1 MKDWLVN
8 RMLVSIMSK
17 IISKIKHEEYKIDEN
32 ITDTVMLGIAF
43 EKSMMIIRGFW
54 NKIFIKKSKG
64 LLFLG
69 KNVKLKCRGKMVFNG
84 TALIEDG
91 VKIDALSKGG
101 IDIGEGFSIGR
112 NSIIECTGVI
122 RELGEKLI
130 IGKNVGIAA
139 NAFISMRGPVTI
151 GDDTIFG
158 PNVAIHAEN
167 HVFDDVNIPIRLQ
180 GATRKGV
187 TIGKDCW
194 IGSNVKIL
202 DGVNIGDGCIIA
214 AGAIVNR
221 DIPDY
226 SIAVGVPAKVIKS
239 RKEVN

>member
-1 MKDWLVN
+1 
-8 RMLVSIMSK
+8 MSK
-17 IISKIKHEEYKIDEN
+17 VISKIKHCDYKVDEN
-32 ITDTVMLGIAF
+32 ITDSVMLGIIF
-43 EKSMMIIRGFW
+43 EKGFMFLRGLW
-54 NKIFIKKSKG
+54 HKIFIKKSKG
-64 LLFLG
+64 LLFVG
-69 KNVKLKCRGKMVFNG
+69 KRVQLKCRGKMIFKG
-84 TALIEDG
+84 TTLIEDG
-91 VKIDALSKGG
+91 VKIDALSRGG
-101 IDIGEGFSIGR
+101 IEVGENFSIGR

-122 RELGEKLI
+122 RELGEKLT

-167 HVFDDVNIPIRLQ
+167 HNFKDAKVPIRLQ

-187 TIGKDCW
+187 TIGSDCW

-202 DGVNIGDGCIIA
+202 DGVTIGNGCIIA
-214 AGAIVNR
+214 AGAVVNK

-226 SIAVGVPAKVIKS
+226 SIVGGIPAKIIKE
-239 RKEVN
+239 RDR

>member
-1 MKDWLVN
+1 
-8 RMLVSIMSK
+8 MLVKLMSK
-17 IISKIKHEEYKIDEN
+17 VISKLKHTKYKIDEN
-32 ITDTVMLGIAF
+32 ITDSVMLGIIF
-43 EKSMMIIRGFW
+43 EKGFMFLRGLW
-54 NKIFIKKSKG
+54 HKIFIKKSKG
-64 LLFLG
+64 LLFVG
-69 KNVKLKCRGKMVFNG
+69 KRVQLKCRGKMIFKG
-84 TALIEDG
+84 TTLIEDG

-101 IDIGEGFSIGR
+101 IEVGENFSIGR

-122 RELGEKLI
+122 RELGEKLT

-167 HVFDDVNIPIRLQ
+167 HNFNDVKVPIRLQ

-187 TIGKDCW
+187 TIGNDCW

-202 DGVNIGDGCIIA
+202 DGVTIGNGCIIA
-214 AGAIVNR
+214 AGAVVNK

-226 SIAVGVPAKVIKS
+226 SIAGGIPAKIIKE
-239 RKEVN
+239 RDR